1 MNNDGNFDYEYN
13 FEKDIKKYFEYITC
27 TISDIEKIKELH
39 DIYKQYH
46 LSLWNFYMDYKI
58 TKFDDEIIVFQNNRY
73 CLTLVST
80 SGRMHESYKPA
91 YYCYFSNNDNK
102 QEITNGWQNQQNMK
116 RDDFM
121 KDLVNFFKKFI

>member
-1 MNNDGNFDYEYN
+1 MMHNFDYEYN
-13 FEKDIKKYFEYITC
+13 FEKDIKKYFDYVSD
-27 TISDIEKIKELH
+27 TINDIEKIKEMH

-80 SGRMHESYKPA
+80 IGIIPESYKPA
-91 YYCYFSNNDNK
+91 YYCYFSNNNDNK
-102 QEITNGWQNQQNMK
+102 RVITNGWQNQQNMK

-121 KDLVNFFKKFI
+121 KDLVKFFSKFT